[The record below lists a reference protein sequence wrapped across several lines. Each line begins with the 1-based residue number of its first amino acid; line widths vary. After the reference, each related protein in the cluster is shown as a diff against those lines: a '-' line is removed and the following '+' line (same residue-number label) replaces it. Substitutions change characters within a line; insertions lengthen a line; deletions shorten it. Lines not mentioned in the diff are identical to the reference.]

1 MCLKKSRS
9 RNERENRNKKDRYPA
24 DKILSGGDF
33 ANASAILPIHSDLQP
48 ICRGGNHEIWSAE
61 GGYAVAIPG
70 AEAAMTPCPE
80 RIADK

>member
-1 MCLKKSRS
+1 MPQKSRS

-61 GGYAVAIPG
+61 GWLARHKEDMPLPSLG
-70 AEAAMTPCPE
+70 
-80 RIADK
+80 RKRL